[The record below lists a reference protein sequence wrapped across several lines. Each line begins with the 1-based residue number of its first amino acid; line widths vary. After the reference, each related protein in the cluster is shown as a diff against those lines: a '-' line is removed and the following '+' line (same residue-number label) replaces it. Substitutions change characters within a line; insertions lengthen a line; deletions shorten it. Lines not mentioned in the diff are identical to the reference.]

1 MRKRVLCIDDNEDTC
16 LMMSVL
22 LGLADYQVA
31 TAGTLADGLNL
42 AKSQQFDLYLLD
54 SNLPDG
60 TGLQLCRE
68 IRSFDP
74 LTPIVFCS
82 GRAGLEDRQEALR
95 AGAQAYLAKPVEP
108 DVLKETMHWL
118 LHKAS
123 HASHNV

>member
-1 MRKRVLCIDDNEDTC
+1 ML
-16 LMMSVL
+16 SVL
-22 LGLADYQVA
+22 LGLGDYQVA

-42 AKSQQFDLYLLD
+42 ARSGQFDLYLLD
-54 SNLPDG
+54 FKLPDG

-74 LTPIVFCS
+74 LTPIIICS
-82 GRAGLEDRQEALR
+82 GRTGLEDRQAALG
-95 AGAQAYLAKPVEP
+95 AGAHAYLAKPVEP